1 MKNPEILVRKSN
13 GSRHSVL
20 GGLKKKW
27 AVIWDDAILL
37 PFIICSIYI
46 VEDLSPTT
54 SNFIAY
60 VYAQDFHQG
69 GLCE

>member
-1 MKNPEILVRKSN
+1 MVRDIPFWGAQKT
-13 GSRHSVL
+13 
-20 GGLKKKW
+20 W

-37 PFIICSIYI
+37 PFLICSIYI
-46 VEDLSPTT
+46 VVGRSPTA

-69 GLCE
+69 GLCK